1 MNRAT
6 TQLDATSP
14 SIEVRDLRHV
24 YKGGHVALDGVN
36 LTCGT
41 GVYGLLG
48 PNGAGKSTLMR
59 ILCTLIR
66 PTEGYVELCGY
77 DVTRQHR
84 EVRRLIGYLPQDF
97 GGWRSHRVIEVV
109 DTLAQLSGLFGRKA
123 RRARVEQVIEQ
134 VGLADAA
141 YRKVKQLSGGMV
153 RRLGVAQA
161 LVHEPRVL
169 VVDEPTVGLDPEERI
184 RFRKLME
191 EIGRDRT
198 ILLSTHIV
206 ADLGAACREISIL
219 DTGRTVFS
227 GSPAELFRS
236 SVGAVF
242 ELITSPEMADKT
254 EQNHEVVSRIS
265 TGDQVTLRAI
275 ASEDGLPP
283 GATRVDETTLE
294 ESYMAFMSARGR
306 ASVARQDGEL
316 IDEPSVM
323 ELEELKIKEAVS

>member
-1 MNRAT
+1 
-6 TQLDATSP
+6 
-14 SIEVRDLRHV
+14 
-24 YKGGHVALDGVN
+24 
-36 LTCGT
+36 
-41 GVYGLLG
+41 
-48 PNGAGKSTLMR
+48 
-59 ILCTLIR
+59 
-66 PTEGYVELCGY
+66 
-77 DVTRQHR
+77 
-84 EVRRLIGYLPQDF
+84 
-97 GGWRSHRVIEVV
+97 
-109 DTLAQLSGLFGRKA
+109 
-123 RRARVEQVIEQ
+123 
-134 VGLADAA
+134 
-141 YRKVKQLSGGMV
+141 MV

-161 LVHEPRVL
+161 LVHEPRIL

-242 ELITSPEMADKT
+242 ELITSVEKADLA

-265 TGDQVTLRAI
+265 AGGQVTLRAI
-275 ASEDGLPP
+275 ASGNGMPP

-306 ASVARQDGEL
+306 ATVARQDGEL
-316 IDEPSVM
+316 LDVSSVM
-323 ELEELKIKEAVS
+323 DRDEREIEEAVS